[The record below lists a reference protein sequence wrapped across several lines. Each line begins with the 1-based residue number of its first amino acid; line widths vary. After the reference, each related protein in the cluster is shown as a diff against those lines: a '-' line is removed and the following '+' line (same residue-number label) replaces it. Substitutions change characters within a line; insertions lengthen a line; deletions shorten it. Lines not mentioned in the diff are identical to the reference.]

1 MRKSVPW
8 QHILQG
14 VVLNQSTFGTE
25 YKVPNLGRVWVGISD
40 IKDASARGDD
50 LLCNLVT
57 LPDEPEEDRI
67 WAIVGFQQT
76 VMDDMDSGWINDSL
90 KKTSS
95 RKDFFQSD

>member
-8 QHILQG
+8 QNILQG
-14 VVLNQSTFGTE
+14 VVLNESTFGTE
-25 YKVPNLGRVWVGISD
+25 YKVPDLGRVWVGVSD

-67 WAIVGFQQT
+67 WAIVGFQKSS
-76 VMDDMDSGWINDSL
+76 MGDMNNGWIKDSGKQDSS
-90 KKTSS
+90 KAA
-95 RKDFFQSD
+95 